1 MTAAQDSDKI
11 FSLTV
16 SPAVELSLQLLDGV
30 LHRLVL
36 LLLLLVLPLPLLG
49 RQLQVDGGGVPD
61 GLGTVTEDADREIFE
76 CEMCYVYILSR
87 LFVQSSAPCW
97 CNCSKVS

>member
-1 MTAAQDSDKI
+1 MKL
-11 FSLTV
+11 FSLTIP
-16 SPAVELSLQLLDGV
+16 PAVELSLQPLDGV

-61 GLGTVTEDADREIFE
+61 GLGTVTEDGDREIFE
-76 CEMCYVYILSR
+76 REICYVYISSR
-87 LFVQSSAPCW
+87 LFAQSSAPCW
-97 CNCSKVS
+97 CNCSKLS